1 MSGERRRGVGM
12 NAAIGRQ
19 GGRDNMDML
28 LRMAYVHQV
37 LRTQSSQAVRRGT
50 QHNWRAA
57 EEHVRHVCLTLELEA
72 QDRAVRAE
80 AALPLPL
87 SSTTTPRRTT
97 PHMIAKST
105 ETQHRSGKR
114 TVFTDLVATMETH
127 WGRLRRRSHSHLD
140 MANQPPV
147 AAITIRTIPS
157 EH

>member
-1 MSGERRRGVGM
+1 MPALMHTMSGERRRGVGM
-12 NAAIGRQ
+12 NAAVGRQ

-28 LRMAYVHQV
+28 LR
-37 LRTQSSQAVRRGT
+37 QSSQAVRRGT